1 MLPIES
7 PLLARFLSSFG
18 KVQHHLHTVIVGL
31 SAVEKK
37 TATKPDGLD
46 IDWRADDPVGS
57 AREARHFVLRSTLIF
72 LAEELNEYAKG
83 VLNYR
88 TLAGGKADI
97 PQKRA
102 ERIRALANPD
112 QIDPTYLTVAPVIVS
127 HWRNRIVHRDS
138 SSEIYKAEERL
149 LLENKQSI
157 HDRYK
162 RIDVT
167 KLLHDFKSDRPTLK
181 EVTVLLAMSINFVR
195 KIDSTLPYPT
205 SAAEVRRWL
214 KVENHLEHI
223 LELQKASTS
232 AGHKDPRRRG
242 KNYLITKS
250 PRLADVYYRLG
261 ASEEI

>member
-83 VLNYR
+83 VLNYP
-88 TLAGGKADI
+88 TLAGCKTDI

-102 ERIRALANPD
+102 DRIRSLANPD
-112 QIDPTYLTVAPVIVS
+112 HLDPTYLPLPPV
-127 HWRNRIVHRDS
+127 
-138 SSEIYKAEERL
+138 
-149 LLENKQSI
+149 
-157 HDRYK
+157 
-162 RIDVT
+162 
-167 KLLHDFKSDRPTLK
+167 
-181 EVTVLLAMSINFVR
+181 LAS
-195 KIDSTLPYPT
+195 
-205 SAAEVRRWL
+205 
-214 KVENHLEHI
+214 
-223 LELQKASTS
+223 
-232 AGHKDPRRRG
+232 
-242 KNYLITKS
+242 
-250 PRLADVYYRLG
+250 
-261 ASEEI
+261 